1 MKTNPCKLPLWIF
14 WRGRKKTSKALL
26 ALALLLASSISY
38 AAAIKVVVP
47 SNVYQDYLLF
57 LAGRD
62 PAAIQDFSG
71 AHSRRDVVEVALFVQ
86 ALRLGGWKEPIYFS
100 EVDSY
105 QRTMRLLSHG
115 DVVASATTMFTSDI
129 SAHPSLL
136 QTQPVVEQGEF
147 EVGLYLKDS
156 SPLLQQSSL
165 TLDQIK
171 ALKVVSNKQWSVD
184 WSTLEVLGFNQRM
197 HTTKWQSQVKMVDV
211 GRADALLA
219 PFQASEDMSLQ
230 TFGVTLKPLPGI
242 KLGLQDSR
250 RFVISR
256 SAVDN
261 RRVFLALEMGLT
273 ELKRRGV
280 ITQAYQ
286 QSGFLQ
292 SKVADWQLVTP

>member
-14 WRGRKKTSKALL
+14 WRGRKKASKALL
-26 ALALLLASSISY
+26 ALALLLVSSISY

-47 SNVYQDYLLF
+47 SDVYQDYLLF

-71 AHSRRDVVEVALFVQ
+71 THSRRDVVEVVLFSQ
-86 ALRLGGWKEPIYFS
+86 ALRLGGWQGPIYFS

-147 EVGLYLKDS
+147 EVGLYLKNS
-156 SPLLQQSSL
+156 SPMLKQSSL

-184 WSTLEVLGFNQRM
+184 WSTLEILGFNQRM

-219 PFQASEDMSLQ
+219 PFQASEEMSLQ
-230 TFGVTLKPLPGI
+230 AFGVTLKPLSGI

-261 RRVFLALEMGLT
+261 RRVFLALEKGLT

-292 SKVADWQLVTP
+292 SKVADWQLITP